1 MMNYSLNVCTSLS
14 FDDFDILN
22 YLDNIALP
30 KEPTDEEGLGDE
42 SEELA
47 MAFIKNNLLKG
58 RSLEID
64 EEATKDSGAFEGL
77 ALRIEVY
84 LYLMRHAS
92 ALYEK
97 ISNNL

>member
-22 YLDNIALP
+22 YLDNIVLP

-42 SEELA
+42 AEELA
-47 MAFIKNNLLKG
+47 MAFIKKNLLEG
-58 RSLEID
+58 RSLEIN
-64 EEATKDSGAFEGL
+64 EEATEESDAFGDL